1 MTRSFLGTFALIFA
15 SMAGLFLF
23 DTFLEKAEQAE
34 SMAEAERLYR
44 EGQAQLKKGQPSDAA
59 EQFRNALSFARENP
73 SYELALAQALL
84 ESGKLHDA
92 EAVVNAILERDSTG
106 GPANLTMARIFAK
119 EGKDQYAGSYYHRA
133 IYGHWPQD
141 AGDERLKVRLELI
154 DLLARENDKA
164 DLLAELLPL
173 PNEKLDL
180 KTREHIALLYLQAG
194 SPNRAAELYR
204 GILHEN
210 ASNSDAF
217 AGLGTAE
224 FAVGNYRAAHID
236 FLVAS
241 RRNPANAEVK
251 KQLELTGEVLA
262 LDPSLRGLSAKDRYQ
277 RSQHLLDLARQSLSR
292 CSDTSA
298 PDSGQNPPLH
308 PGQESEATE
317 ANLDLAEKI
326 WQARK
331 NDCKQPVSDQD
342 EALSL
347 VLSKMVQR

>member
-1 MTRSFLGTFALIFA
+1 MTKSFLGTFALIFA
-15 SMAGLFLF
+15 SMAGLFVF

-34 SMAEAERLYR
+34 RRAEAKRLYH
-44 EGQAQLKKGQPSDAA
+44 EGQALLQRGRAGDAV
-59 EQFRNALSFARENP
+59 EQFRDALTFARENP
-73 SYELALAQALL
+73 GYELALAQALL

-92 EAVVNAILERDSTG
+92 EVVVSSMLERDPTD
-106 GPANLTMARIFAK
+106 GPANLTMARIFVK
-119 EGKDQYAGSYYHRA
+119 EGKDEYAGSYYHRA
-133 IYGHWPQD
+133 IYGHWPED
-141 AGDERLKVRLELI
+141 TRDERLKVRLELI
-154 DLLARENDKA
+154 DLLSRENDRA

-210 ASNSDAF
+210 PSNPDAF
-217 AGLGTAE
+217 AGLGNAE
-224 FAVGNYRAAHID
+224 FALGNYPSAHVD

-251 KQLELTGEVLA
+251 KQLELSGEVLA

-298 PDSGQNPPLH
+298 PDSAQNPPLR
-308 PGQESEATE
+308 PGQENEATE
-317 ANLDLAEKI
+317 ANLDLAETI

-342 EALSL
+342 QALSL

>member
-1 MTRSFLGTFALIFA
+1 MKKSFLGTFALIFA
-15 SMAGLFLF
+15 SMAALFVF

-34 SMAEAERLYR
+34 SLAEAQRLYH
-44 EGQAQLKKGQPSDAA
+44 EGEALLRKGRANYAA
-59 EQFRNALSFARENP
+59 ERFRNALTFARENP
-73 SYELALAQALL
+73 GYELALAQALL

-92 EAVVNAILERDSTG
+92 EVVVSSVLERDPTD
-106 GPANLTMARIFAK
+106 GPANLTMARILAK
-119 EGKDQYAGSYYHRA
+119 EGKQGDASSYYHRA
-133 IYGHWPQD
+133 IYGHWPEGA
-141 AGDERLKVRLELI
+141 AGERLKVRLELI
-154 DLLARENDKA
+154 DLLSRENDKA

-173 PNEKLDL
+173 QNEKLDL
-180 KTREHIALLYLQAG
+180 NARERIARLYLQAG

-210 ASNSDAF
+210 PSNSDAF
-217 AGLGTAE
+217 AGLGAAE
-224 FAVGNYRAAHID
+224 FALGNYRTAHVD

-251 KQLELTGEVLA
+251 KQLDLSSEVLA
-262 LDPSLRGLSAKDRYQ
+262 LDPSLRGLSAKERYQ
-277 RSQHLLDLARQSLSR
+277 RSQHLLDLARQSLSH

-298 PDSGQNPPLH
+298 PDDGQNAPLR
-308 PGQESEATE
+308 PGRENEATE

-331 NDCKQPVSDQD
+331 ADCKLPISDQD

-347 VLSKMVQR
+347 VLSKIVQ